1 MLNINQQDIISN
13 SEFIH
18 NKQAICII
26 ACAGSGKTTTIINKV
41 LYMIKY
47 LNCSPKDFI
56 LTTFTKNAAE
66 EMINRMKIHL
76 NESIIKDLTIGTFHS
91 IALSE
96 IIKNNFK
103 IEDNEPESIP
113 EEYLIRYL
121 ELLNNNYKIPYKYI
135 FIDEYQDIN
144 QLQYEI
150 IKKWYNVCLLL
161 VVVGD
166 DQQNIYTFRNTSI
179 QYILNFCEDF
189 NGSYKYLNTNY
200 RCNKGIVDMTNSI
213 ISFNTDIIKKD
224 IYSHSNDIKKPKIR
238 FFQNEIKEKEYI
250 LNYINRTKEYNPNLS
265 IAILSRTN
273 KKLYKIENYL
283 LLNNIQTQLLE
294 NDTKNNNNIYL
305 CTIHGSKGLEF
316 DNVILINCID
326 GSFPIVGADIQ
337 EERRLFYVACT
348 RAKNELLITSLWFD
362 KYRPSRFI
370 YEIYNNYNELIDLN
384 QFNWEDNRYNELI
397 YNRKNRM
404 IDILTNMKIE
414 TFMDIKNNVLPSEEY
429 LKFNII
435 KIHEEFD
442 ILKIVN
448 NVDENIF
455 CNMLDLQ
462 IYRMILELIP
472 NTEYIYLDF
481 IKNDQTFKNNRFS
494 LKQTINNYL
503 KNNDFS
509 ILDKHIEYFKKTKS
523 DFELPLNKKVLINIY
538 NILLESDMITIDYNN
553 ITKTNRL
560 ILLDSYKKFQND
572 NLRSIDIIDDIFNLS
587 LTDELIR
594 GRYSYQLKIDNIE
607 YIDKI
612 ILIEKLVEIYEWLK
626 SNILLSE
633 DIDYNYDIII
643 NNSIIGKIDLV
654 LDNRIIIIESKNII
668 KPSIND
674 FIRYLILWSKYNK
687 DNNNRIDIIQ
697 NYNIYNGNIYEWNMT
712 EYKNIENPYKII
724 DYFIILL
731 SK

>member
-1 MLNINQQDIISN
+1 MLNTNQQEIVSD
-13 SEFIH
+13 SEFKN

-76 NESIIKDLTIGTFHS
+76 DESIIKDLTIGTFHS
-91 IALSE
+91 IALAE

-103 IEDNEPESIP
+103 IEENEPESMP
-113 EEYLIRYL
+113 EEYLIKYL
-121 ELLNNNYKIPYKYI
+121 ELLNNNYEIPYKYI

-150 IKKWYNVCLLL
+150 IKKWYNVCSLLI
-161 VVVGD
+161 VVGD

-224 IYSHSNDIKKPKIR
+224 IYSFSDDIKKPKIR

-283 LLNNIQTQLLE
+283 LLNNIETQLLE
-294 NDTKNNNNIYL
+294 NETKNNNKIYL

-348 RAKNELLITSLWFD
+348 RAKKELLITSLWFD

-384 QFNWEDNRYNELI
+384 QFNWEDNRYDELV
-397 YNRKNRM
+397 YNRKNKM
-404 IDILTNMKIE
+404 IDIITNMKIE
-414 TFMDIKNNVLPSEEY
+414 TFMDIKNNILPSEEY
-429 LKFNII
+429 LKFSII

-442 ILKIVN
+442 ISKIVN
-448 NVDENIF
+448 NIDENIF
-455 CNMLDLQ
+455 CSMLDLQ

-472 NTEYIYLDF
+472 NTEYIYLNF
-481 IKNDQTFKNNRFS
+481 IKNDQIFKNNRFS
-494 LKQTINNYL
+494 LKQIINNYL

-509 ILDKHIEYFKKTKS
+509 ILDKHIEYFRKAKS
-523 DFELPLNKKVLINIY
+523 DFDLPLNKKVIINIY
-538 NILLESDMITIDYNN
+538 NILQESDIITIDYNN

-560 ILLDSYKKFQND
+560 ILLDSYKKFQNN

-626 SNILLSE
+626 SNISLSE
-633 DIDYNYDIII
+633 DIDYDYDIII
-643 NNSIIGKIDLV
+643 NNNIVGKIDLI
-654 LDNRIIIIESKNII
+654 LDNRIIIIESKNIL

-687 DNNNRIDIIQ
+687 DNNNKIDIIQ
-697 NYNIYNGNIYEWNMT
+697 YYNIYNGNIYEWNMT
-712 EYKNIENPYKII
+712 EYKNMENPYKII
-724 DYFIILL
+724 DYFILL